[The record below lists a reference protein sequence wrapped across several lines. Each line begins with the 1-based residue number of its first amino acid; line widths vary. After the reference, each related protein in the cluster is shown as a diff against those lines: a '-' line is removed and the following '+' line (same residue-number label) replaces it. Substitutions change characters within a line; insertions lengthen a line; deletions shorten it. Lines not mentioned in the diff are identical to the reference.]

1 MTIFNSNPGKH
12 MAEEIRS
19 SNQGQPV
26 GDVVKGDFA
35 TILVGLGTMLDVAL
49 TPLSKV
55 VASALDSMTV
65 VAQQILEGISNSV
78 GDHKGQ

>member
-1 MTIFNSNPGKH
+1 
-12 MAEEIRS
+12 MAEDMRTP
-19 SNQGQPV
+19 NQGQQV

-35 TILVGLGTMLDVAL
+35 TILVGLGTMLDGAL

-65 VAQQILEGISNSV
+65 VAKQILDGISNST
-78 GDHKGQ
+78 GGNKQQ

>member
-1 MTIFNSNPGKH
+1 MS
-12 MAEEIRS
+12 EEMKS

-35 TILVGLGTMLDVAL
+35 TILVGLGTMLDGAL

-65 VAQQILEGISNSV
+65 VAHQILDGISTTL
-78 GDHKGQ
+78 GDNNKQQ

>member
-1 MTIFNSNPGKH
+1 MS
-12 MAEEIRS
+12 EEMRTP
-19 SNQGQPV
+19 NQGQHV

-35 TILVGLGTMLDVAL
+35 TILVGLGTMLDGAL

-65 VAQQILEGISNSV
+65 VAHQILDGINNSIS
-78 GDHKGQ
+78 DNRHQ

>member
-1 MTIFNSNPGKH
+1 
-12 MAEEIRS
+12 MAEDMRNP
-19 SNQGQPV
+19 NQGQQV

-35 TILVGLGTMLDVAL
+35 TILVGLGTMLDGAL

-65 VAQQILEGISNSV
+65 VAKQILDGISNSV
-78 GDHKGQ
+78 GDNKQQ

>member
-1 MTIFNSNPGKH
+1 MS
-12 MAEEIRS
+12 EETKY

-35 TILVGLGTMLDVAL
+35 TILVGLGTMLDGAL

-65 VAQQILEGISNSV
+65 VAHQILDGINNSIN
-78 GDHKGQ
+78 DNRHQ

>member
-1 MTIFNSNPGKH
+1 
-12 MAEEIRS
+12 MAEETKYH
-19 SNQGQPV
+19 NQGQPV

-35 TILVGLGTMLDVAL
+35 TILVGLGTMLDGAL

-65 VAQQILEGISNSV
+65 VAHQILDGISSSLGENNR
-78 GDHKGQ
+78 H

>member
-1 MTIFNSNPGKH
+1 MSEEMKSPNP
-12 MAEEIRS
+12 
-19 SNQGQPV
+19 GQPV

-35 TILVGLGTMLDVAL
+35 TILVGLGTMLDGAL

-65 VAQQILEGISNSV
+65 VAHQILDGISTTL
-78 GDHKGQ
+78 GDNNKQQ

>member
-1 MTIFNSNPGKH
+1 
-12 MAEEIRS
+12 MAEEMRTP
-19 SNQGQPV
+19 NQGQQV

-35 TILVGLGTMLDVAL
+35 TILVGLGTMLDGAL

-65 VAQQILEGISNSV
+65 VAKQILDGINNSAA
-78 GDHKGQ
+78 GNRHQ

>member
-1 MTIFNSNPGKH
+1 
-12 MAEEIRS
+12 MAEDMRTP
-19 SNQGQPV
+19 NQGQQV

-35 TILVGLGTMLDVAL
+35 TILVGLGTMLDGAL

-65 VAQQILEGISNSV
+65 VAKQILDGINNSAA
-78 GDHKGQ
+78 GNRPQ

>member
-1 MTIFNSNPGKH
+1 MS
-12 MAEEIRS
+12 EEMKS
-19 SNQGQPV
+19 PNQEQPV

-35 TILVGLGTMLDVAL
+35 TILVGLGTMLDGAL

-65 VAQQILEGISNSV
+65 VAHQILDGISTTL
-78 GDHKGQ
+78 GDNNKQQ

>member
-1 MTIFNSNPGKH
+1 
-12 MAEEIRS
+12 MAEDMRTP
-19 SNQGQPV
+19 NQGQQV

-35 TILVGLGTMLDVAL
+35 TILVGLGTMLDGAL

-65 VAQQILEGISNSV
+65 VAKQILDGINNSAA
-78 GDHKGQ
+78 GNRHQ

>member
-1 MTIFNSNPGKH
+1 
-12 MAEEIRS
+12 MAEDMRNP
-19 SNQGQPV
+19 NQGQQV

-35 TILVGLGTMLDVAL
+35 TILVGLGTMLDGAL

-65 VAQQILEGISNSV
+65 VAKQILDGISNST
-78 GDHKGQ
+78 GGNKQQ

>member
-1 MTIFNSNPGKH
+1 MS
-12 MAEEIRS
+12 EETKY

-35 TILVGLGTMLDVAL
+35 TILVGLGTMLDGAL

-65 VAQQILEGISNSV
+65 VARQILDGINNSIN
-78 GDHKGQ
+78 DNRHQ

>member
-1 MTIFNSNPGKH
+1 MS
-12 MAEEIRS
+12 EERNFP
-19 SNQGQPV
+19 NQGQPV

-35 TILVGLGTMLDVAL
+35 TILVGLGTMLDGAL

-65 VAQQILEGISNSV
+65 VAHQILDGISSTLGDNS
-78 GDHKGQ
+78 KQQ

>member
-1 MTIFNSNPGKH
+1 MS
-12 MAEEIRS
+12 EEFKS
-19 SNQGQPV
+19 PNQNQPV

-35 TILVGLGTMLDVAL
+35 TILVGLGTMLDGAL

-65 VAQQILEGISNSV
+65 VAHQILNGISNSV
-78 GDHKGQ
+78 DNKQQ

>member
-1 MTIFNSNPGKH
+1 
-12 MAEEIRS
+12 MAEQMKS
-19 SNQGQPV
+19 PNQGQQV

-35 TILVGLGTMLDVAL
+35 TILVGLGTMLDGAL

-65 VAQQILEGISNSV
+65 VARQILDGISSSLGENN
-78 GDHKGQ
+78 GK

>member
-1 MTIFNSNPGKH
+1 
-12 MAEEIRS
+12 MAEETRS
-19 SNQGQPV
+19 HNQGQQV

-35 TILVGLGTMLDVAL
+35 TILVGLGTMLDGAL

-65 VAQQILEGISNSV
+65 VARQILDGISTSLGEN
-78 GDHKGQ
+78 KGQ